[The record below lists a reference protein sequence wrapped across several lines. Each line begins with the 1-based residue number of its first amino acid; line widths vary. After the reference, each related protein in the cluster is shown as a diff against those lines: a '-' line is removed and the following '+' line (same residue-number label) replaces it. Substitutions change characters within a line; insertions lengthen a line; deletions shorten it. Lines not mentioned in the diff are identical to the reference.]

1 MQTSA
6 CYYLSMREGDAL
18 LVRIAAFLVLA
29 LAFAV
34 YLWAM
39 AEMRIL
45 VIVLAT
51 VPAFVLFAVLNAFAV
66 LIMDVG
72 ALRKQLAPKETKKRA
87 SAPRSSV

>member
-1 MQTSA
+1 
-6 CYYLSMREGDAL
+6 MREGDAL

-45 VIVLAT
+45 VIVLTT
-51 VPAFVLFAVLNAFAV
+51 VSAFVLFAVLNAFAV